1 MRAPL
6 LAVLLSSTLALSA
19 LGAIA
24 SAPSA
29 RAEARDD
36 VLGQL
41 TNDVQAVTVGLPIWM
56 SQHLPAMMAE
66 TGTGAGINL
75 SDDAGGFSI
84 GLIPLRLG
92 FMNQFNDV
100 GKGTQLVE
108 FDKVLPGNFPWPQ
121 FGAVLGIGLGNGFE
135 LGADFQFL
143 PKMDL
148 AASDNVDV
156 SVGLFS
162 IGGSL
167 RWRLNDANGV
177 VPAFVLGVGG
187 SYYQGFL
194 AAGGGYAG
202 PYSYDTQAGP
212 ATGTFSFAGA
222 PRVEWNLAQ
231 VNVELRTGWKLGVI
245 RPYMGLGLGMTFGD
259 AVGSAQVR
267 AQATIDNVA
276 GQDVNQQPVFFEDRS
291 FRFSS
296 PAAKWTFRPH
306 VGLDLVLGP
315 IAITTQLDLAVMNQ
329 ERVSADVQGAAGSFD
344 PSENILYNEA
354 SRSSQTSAALVGT
367 VAIRFQSW

>member
-1 MRAPL
+1 MRASR
-6 LAVLLSSTLALSA
+6 LAVPALALAA
-19 LGAIA
+19 LSVAWLP
-24 SAPSA
+24 APTA
-29 RAEARDD
+29 RADQARDD

-41 TNDVQAVTVGLPIWM
+41 TSDVQAVTVGLPIWM

-84 GLIPLRLG
+84 GLIPVRLG
-92 FMNQFNDV
+92 LMNQFNDV
-100 GKGTQLVE
+100 GKGTQLLE
-108 FDKVLPGNFPWPQ
+108 LDKVLPGNFPWPQ
-121 FGAVLGIGLGNGFE
+121 FGAVLGIGLGSGFE

-148 AASDNVDV
+148 AAGDNVDV

-167 RWRLNDANGV
+167 RWRMNDASGA

-194 AAGGGYAG
+194 AAGGGYVG

-231 VNVELRTGWKLGVI
+231 INVELRTGWKLGVV
-245 RPYMGLGLGMTFGD
+245 RPYLGLGVGMTFGD
-259 AVGSAQVR
+259 AVGSAKVR
-267 AQATIDNVA
+267 AQATIDSVA
-276 GQDVNQQPVFFEDRS
+276 GQDVNQQPVFFEDQSFS
-291 FRFSS
+291 FRS

-315 IAITTQLDLAVMNQ
+315 IAITTQVDLAVMNQ
-329 ERVSADVQGAAGSFD
+329 DRVSADVSGAAGSFD
-344 PSENILYNEA
+344 PSENILYNQA
-354 SRSSQTSAALVGT
+354 SKSSQTSAALVGT